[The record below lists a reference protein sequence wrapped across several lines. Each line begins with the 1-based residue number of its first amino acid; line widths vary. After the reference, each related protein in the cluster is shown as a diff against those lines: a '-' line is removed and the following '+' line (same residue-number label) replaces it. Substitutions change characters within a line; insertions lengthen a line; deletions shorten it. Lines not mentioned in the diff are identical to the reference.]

1 MRDQPATARA
11 VRRAVRSVIEDT
23 PELNSRP
30 ALRRHLAER
39 MVDVSL
45 TAAELLAEDYRLS
58 QQIADRAGRRHQAAL
73 DGSRAPSSVNGTPL
87 AAAQA
92 AGDINRQTAV
102 KSAAGVLK
110 STKDAID
117 FPGFVTSLI
126 TGVFQAMTTSTI
138 QQLQAVADLL
148 DAVNAGASEFGT
160 QHVGPDRAIEWAAN
174 RFAAL
179 TVDKK
184 AKEPRLIV
192 GANGEMPDAAALK
205 TALDATDDEVSGIE
219 EDNLEETLLPLV
231 RRKLAR
237 DRQQMLRTMVLM
249 GLQRIVVDDGRIKA
263 SMELEVNA
271 RSTAE
276 QTEASR
282 FDTRVNTEASG
293 SFGMGMW
300 GASAKM
306 SATVGYVKSDEQFSR
321 EDIALRAGLR
331 SSVDVGFHTEPI
343 SLERMASKKTIEKMQ
358 SQAMVPD
365 TEKALADKSLL
376 TEDER
381 KTTRPKFEDIPVPRE
396 APDPGSDE
404 QRKLREKKDFGPPKK
419 TEKAE
424 ADTAAKAEK
433 PSSAPQNETANPG
446 GGGGDA
452 NVAP

>member
-1 MRDQPATARA
+1 MPAPAATVNA
-11 VRRAVRSVIEDT
+11 VRRAVRSVIDGT
-23 PELNSRP
+23 PELTSRP

-45 TAAELLAEDYRLS
+45 TAAELLAEDQQLS
-58 QQIADRAGRRHQAAL
+58 QQIADRAQRGREE
-73 DGSRAPSSVNGTPL
+73 PL

-110 STKDAID
+110 ATKDAID

-148 DAVNAGASEFGT
+148 DAVSAGASDFGT
-160 QHVGPDRAIEWAAN
+160 QHVTGDRAMQWAAG
-174 RFAAL
+174 RFPSL
-179 TVDKK
+179 TVDRS

-192 GANGEMPDAAALK
+192 RANAEMPDTNQLK
-205 TALDATDDEVSGIE
+205 AALDATDDEVSGVE
-219 EDNLEETLLPLV
+219 DDNLEETLLPLV

-249 GLQRIVVDDGRIKA
+249 GLQRIVVDDGRIHA
-263 SMELEVNA
+263 SMELQVDA

-276 QTEASR
+276 QTEASQL
-282 FDTRVNTEASG
+282 DTRVTTSGSG
-293 SFGMGMW
+293 SFGMGLW
-300 GASAKM
+300 GASASM

-331 SSVDVGFHTEPI
+331 SSVDVAFHTEPI
-343 SLERMASKKTIEKMQ
+343 ALERMASRKTIQNMQ
-358 SQAMVPD
+358 ANAMVPD
-365 TEKALADKSLL
+365 AEKSLAERSLL
-376 TEDER
+376 TTDER
-381 KTTRPKFEDIPVPRE
+381 KTKKPAFAPPPPPPT

-404 QRKLREKKDFGPPKK
+404 QRKLREKKDFGP
-419 TEKAE
+419 KAE
-424 ADTAAKAEK
+424 TPPAPDTQT
-433 PSSAPQNETANPG
+433 PNPNA
-446 GGGGDA
+446 GGGDA
-452 NVAP
+452 AVTPP

>member
-1 MRDQPATARA
+1 MSDPTATLKA
-11 VRRAVRSVIEDT
+11 VRRAVRSLIEDT
-23 PELNSRP
+23 PELKSRP

-45 TAAELLAEDYRLS
+45 TAAALLAEDHRLS
-58 QQIADRAGRRHQAAL
+58 QQIADRAGRRRRAAV
-73 DGSRAPSSVNGTPL
+73 DGSPLSSSDNATPL

-174 RFAAL
+174 RFPAF

-184 AKEPRLIV
+184 GKEPRLIV
-192 GANGEMPDAAALK
+192 RPDGEMPEAGALK
-205 TALDATDDEVSGIE
+205 TALDATDEEVSGIE

-249 GLQRIVVDDGRIKA
+249 GLQRIVVDDGRIHA
-263 SMELEVNA
+263 SMELQVDA

-282 FDTRVNTEASG
+282 FDTRVTTSGSG

-300 GASAKM
+300 GASASM

-331 SSVDVGFHTEPI
+331 SSVDVAFHTEPI
-343 SLERMASKKTIEKMQ
+343 SLERMASRKTIEKMQ
-358 SQAMVPD
+358 AQAMVPE
-365 TEKALADKSLL
+365 TEKSLADKSLL
-376 TEDER
+376 TADER
-381 KTTRPKFEDIPVPRE
+381 KTAKPKFEDIPPPPA

-424 ADTAAKAEK
+424 ADTTSTTDKTS
-433 PSSAPQNETANPG
+433 PPPQNETTDA

-452 NVAP
+452 NAAP